1 MKKIFSFLFMVFL
14 ATITFQTGFSPVIA
28 AAPVVMKLAETHPQD
43 YPTTKGDYE
52 FARLVKERTNG
63 RIVVEVFHS
72 KQLGEERAV
81 IEQVQLGA
89 IDMTRVSISAV
100 SAFVRDL
107 DAFQLP
113 YLYRD
118 AAHMWKVLN
127 GPIGEEILKKHEA
140 FNFVGVGWFEG
151 GSRNFYTKKQ
161 VKTVSDL
168 KGMKIRVQ
176 QAPLMVGMVE
186 ALGAVATP
194 LPYGEVYSALKTG
207 VVDGA
212 ENNWPSYLTTSH
224 YEVAKYFITDEHTRV
239 PEITVGSKKV
249 FDKLSKEDRA
259 IIFKAAKD
267 AVAYQIKLWNEF
279 EKVAEKTVREKG
291 SIITEVTPAEKKK
304 FMDAMKPL
312 YDKQPAEILAVAN
325 KIRAVK

>member
-1 MKKIFSFLFMVFL
+1 MKRILTVFL
-14 ATITFQTGFSPVIA
+14 VLGFVTLFLANVSIVA
-28 AAPVVMKLAETHPQD
+28 AATVMRLAETHPQD

-63 RIVVEVFHS
+63 RIIVEVYHS
-72 KQLGEERAV
+72 KQLGEEAAV

-100 SAFVRDL
+100 SSFVRDL

-118 AAHMWKVLN
+118 ADHMWKVLN
-127 GPIGEEILKKHEA
+127 GPIGQEILKKHEA
-140 FNFVGVGWFEG
+140 YNFVGIGWFES
-151 GSRNFYTKKQ
+151 GSRNFYTKKP
-161 VKTVSDL
+161 VKTVADL

-194 LPYGEVYSALKTG
+194 LPYGEVYSALQTG

-224 YEVAKYFITDEHTRV
+224 FEVAKYWISDGHTRV

-249 FDKLSKEDRA
+249 FDKLSKEDQA
-259 IIFKAAKD
+259 IILQAMKD
-267 AVAYQIKLWNEF
+267 AQPYQYKLWVDF
-279 EKVAEKTVREKG
+279 EKVAEKTVKEKG
-291 SIITEVTPAEKKK
+291 SIVTEVSPQEKQK
-304 FMDAMKPL
+304 FMDAMKPV
-312 YDKQPAEILAVAN
+312 YDKQPPEIMAVVT

>member
-1 MKKIFSFLFMVFL
+1 MKKILAVFL
-14 ATITFQTGFSPVIA
+14 VVLIASFVLTGSLSKVS
-28 AAPVVMKLAETHPQD
+28 AAPIVMKLAETHPQD

-52 FARLVKERTNG
+52 FARLVKERSNG

-118 AAHMWKVLN
+118 ATHMWKVLD
-127 GPIGEEILKKHEA
+127 GPIGQEILKKHEA
-140 FNFVGVGWFEG
+140 FNFVGVGWFES

-161 VKTVSDL
+161 VKAVGDL

-194 LPYGEVYSALKTG
+194 LPYGEVYSALQAG

-224 YEVAKYFITDEHTRV
+224 FEVAKYFIVDEHTRV
-239 PEITVGSKKV
+239 PEITVGSKKI

-259 IIFKAAKD
+259 LILKAMKD
-267 AVAYQIKLWNEF
+267 AQPFQFKLWVDF
-279 EKVAEKTVREKG
+279 EKVAEKTVKEKG
-291 SIITEVTPAEKKK
+291 STVTQISPAEKQK
-304 FMDAMKPL
+304 FVNAMKPL
-312 YDKQPAEILAVAN
+312 YDKQPSEIMAVVN

>member
-1 MKKIFSFLFMVFL
+1 MKKMLTVFL
-14 ATITFQTGFSPVIA
+14 VLLIATFVLNVSPSKVS
-28 AAPVVMKLAETHPQD
+28 AAPIVMKLAETHPQD

-52 FARLVKERTNG
+52 FARLVKERSNG

-127 GPIGEEILKKHEA
+127 GPIGDEILKKHEA
-140 FNFVGVGWFEG
+140 YNFVGVGWFEA

-161 VKTVSDL
+161 VKTVGDL

-194 LPYGEVYSALKTG
+194 LPFGEVYSALQTG

-212 ENNWPSYLTTSH
+212 ENNWPSYLSTSH
-224 YEVAKYFITDEHTRV
+224 YEVAKYFIVDEHTRV

-259 IIFKAAKD
+259 LIIKAMKD
-267 AVAYQIKLWNEF
+267 AQPYQFKLWVDF
-279 EKVAEKTVREKG
+279 EKVAEKTVRDKG
-291 SIITEVTPAEKKK
+291 STITQVSPAEKQK
-304 FMDAMKPL
+304 FMNAMKPL
-312 YDKQPAEILAVAN
+312 YDKQPSEIMAVVN

>member
-1 MKKIFSFLFMVFL
+1 
-14 ATITFQTGFSPVIA
+14 
-28 AAPVVMKLAETHPQD
+28 VMKLAETHPQD

-63 RIVVEVFHS
+63 RIVVEVYHS
-72 KQLGEERAV
+72 KQLGEEKPV

-100 SAFVRDL
+100 SSFVRDL

-127 GPIGEEILKKHEA
+127 GPIGQEILKKHEA
-140 FNFVGVGWFEG
+140 FNFIGVGWFES

-161 VKTVSDL
+161 VKTVGDL

-176 QAPLMVGMVE
+176 QAPLMVGLVE

-194 LPYGEVYSALKTG
+194 LDYGAVYSALQTG

-224 YEVAKYFITDEHTRV
+224 FEVAKYFIVDEHTRV
-239 PEITVGSKKV
+239 PEITVGSKKL
-249 FDKLSKEDRA
+249 FDKLPKEDVA
-259 IIFKAAKD
+259 IILKAMKD
-267 AVAYQIKLWNEF
+267 AQPYQFKLWVDF

-291 SIITEVTPAEKKK
+291 CIITTLSPQEKQK
-304 FMDAMKPL
+304 FVDAMKPV
-312 YDKQPAEILAVAN
+312 YDKQPAEILAVA
-325 KIRAVK
+325 KRIRDVK

>member
-1 MKKIFSFLFMVFL
+1 MKKVLIVMLSLSLAALILVGSSSVVFAQKVL
-14 ATITFQTGFSPVIA
+14 R
-28 AAPVVMKLAETHPQD
+28 LAETHPQD

-52 FARLVKERTNG
+52 FARLVKERSNG
-63 RIVVEVFHS
+63 RIVVEGFHS

-89 IDMTRVSISAV
+89 IDMARVSISAV

-118 AAHMWKVLN
+118 AAHMWKVLD
-127 GPIGEEILKKHEA
+127 GPIGQDILKKHEA
-140 FNFVGVGWFEG
+140 SNFVGVGWFES

-161 VKTVSDL
+161 VKAVSDL

-194 LPYGEVYSALKTG
+194 LPYGEVYSALQTG

-259 IIFKAAKD
+259 IILKAAKD
-267 AVAYQIKLWNEF
+267 AVAYQIKLWNDF

-291 SIITEVTPAEKKK
+291 SIITEVSPAEKKK

-312 YDKQPAEILAVAN
+312 YDKQPAEIMGVGK
-325 KIRAVK
+325 KIRAVT

>member
-1 MKKIFSFLFMVFL
+1 MKKYLIVFMAVLL
-14 ATITFQTGFSPVIA
+14 ATVLFSGGSSQAQPK
-28 AAPVVMKLAETHPQD
+28 PMVMRLAETHPQD

-52 FARLVKERTNG
+52 FARLVKERSNG

-118 AAHMWKVLN
+118 AAHMWKVLD
-127 GPIGEEILKKHEA
+127 GPIGQEILKKHEA
-140 FNFVGVGWFEG
+140 SNFVGVGWFES

-161 VKTVSDL
+161 VKTVGDL

-194 LPYGEVYSALKTG
+194 LPYGEVYSALQAG

-224 YEVAKYFITDEHTRV
+224 FEVAKYFIVDEHTRV

-249 FDKLSKEDRA
+249 FDKLSKEDYA
-259 IIFKAAKD
+259 LILKAMKD
-267 AVAYQIKLWNEF
+267 AQPYQFKLWVDF
-279 EKVAEKTVREKG
+279 EKVAEKTVKEKG
-291 SIITEVTPAEKKK
+291 STVTQISPAEKQK
-304 FMDAMKPL
+304 FVDAMKPL
-312 YDKQPAEILAVAN
+312 YDKQPPEIMAVVN

>member
-1 MKKIFSFLFMVFL
+1 MKKMLTVFL
-14 ATITFQTGFSPVIA
+14 VVLIATFVLNVSSSKVS
-28 AAPVVMKLAETHPQD
+28 AAPIVMKLAETHPQD

-81 IEQVQLGA
+81 IEQVQLGG

-127 GPIGEEILKKHEA
+127 GPIGQEILKKHEA

-194 LPYGEVYSALKTG
+194 LPYGEVYSALQTG

-239 PEITVGSKKV
+239 PEITVGSKKI

-267 AVAYQIKLWNEF
+267 AVAYQIKLWNDF
-279 EKVAEKTVREKG
+279 EKLAEKTVREKG
-291 SIITEVTPAEKKK
+291 SIITEVSAAEKKK

-312 YDKQPAEILAVAN
+312 YDKQSPEIMGVVN

>member
-1 MKKIFSFLFMVFL
+1 MLLTMVLL
-14 ATITFQTGFSPVIA
+14 AQTSSRVT
-28 AAPVVMKLAETHPQD
+28 AAPIVMRLAETHPQD

-140 FNFVGVGWFEG
+140 YNFVGVGWFEA

-161 VKTVSDL
+161 VKTVGDL

-194 LPYGEVYSALKTG
+194 LPFGEVYSALQTG

-212 ENNWPSYLTTSH
+212 ENNWPSYLSTSH
-224 YEVAKYFITDEHTRV
+224 YEVAKYFIIDEHTRV
-239 PEITVGSKKV
+239 PEITVGSKKI

-259 IIFKAAKD
+259 IIIKAMKD
-267 AVAYQIKLWNEF
+267 AQPYQFKLWVDF

-291 SIITEVTPAEKKK
+291 STITEVSPQEKQK
-304 FMDAMKPL
+304 FMNAMKPL
-312 YDKQPAEILAVAN
+312 YDKQSPEIMGVVN

>member
-1 MKKIFSFLFMVFL
+1 MRKVL
-14 ATITFQTGFSPVIA
+14 AVMLALLAATFIVTSSSSKVS
-28 AAPVVMKLAETHPQD
+28 AAPIVMRLAETHPQD

-127 GPIGEEILKKHEA
+127 GPIGQEILKKHEA

-161 VKTVSDL
+161 VKTVGDL

-194 LPYGEVYSALKTG
+194 LPYGEVYSALQTG

-224 YEVAKYFITDEHTRV
+224 FEVAKYWISDEHTRV

-259 IIFKAAKD
+259 IIFKAAQD

-291 SIITEVTPAEKKK
+291 SIITGVSPAEKKK

-312 YDKQPAEILAVAN
+312 YDKQPAEIMAVAN

>member
-1 MKKIFSFLFMVFL
+1 MRKILAGFLVVL
-14 ATITFQTGFSPVIA
+14 IA
-28 AAPVVMKLAETHPQD
+28 AFVLTGSPSKVSAAPIVMRLAETHPQD

-63 RIVVEVFHS
+63 RIVIEVYHS

-127 GPIGEEILKKHEA
+127 GPIGQEILKKHEA

-194 LPYGEVYSALKTG
+194 LPYGEVYSALQAG

-224 YEVAKYFITDEHTRV
+224 FEVAKYFITDEHTRV

-259 IIFKAAKD
+259 IIFKAAQD

-279 EKVAEKTVREKG
+279 EKVAEKTVKEKG
-291 SIITEVTPAEKKK
+291 SIVTVVSPAEKKK

-312 YDKQPAEILAVAN
+312 YDKQPSEIMAVAN

>member
-1 MKKIFSFLFMVFL
+1 MKKVFVAFWAVVLAVFL
-14 ATITFQTGFSPVIA
+14 IAGFSPEVFA
-28 AAPVVMKLAETHPQD
+28 QKVLKLGETHPQD

-63 RIVVEVFHS
+63 RIVIQVYHS
-72 KQLGEERAV
+72 KQLGEEKAV

-89 IDMTRVSISAV
+89 IDFTRVSISPV
-100 SAFVRDL
+100 SAFAREL

-118 AAHMWKVLN
+118 AAHMWKVLD
-127 GPIGEEILKKHEA
+127 GPIGQEILKKLESA
-140 FNFVGVGWFEG
+140 NFVGLGWFEA

-176 QAPLMVGMVE
+176 QAPLMVGLVE

-194 LPYGEVYSALKTG
+194 LAFGEVYSALQTG
-207 VVDGA
+207 VIDGA
-212 ENNWPSYLTTSH
+212 ENNWPSYLSTSH
-224 YEVAKYFITDEHTRV
+224 YEVAKYFIVDEHTRV
-239 PEITVGSKKV
+239 PEIMIASKRV
-249 FDKLSKEDRA
+249 FDKLSKGDQA
-259 IIFKAAKD
+259 IIIKAMKD
-267 AVAYQIKLWNEF
+267 AQPYQYKLWVDF

-291 SIITEVTPAEKKK
+291 SIITEVNPAEKKK

-312 YDKQPAEILAVAN
+312 YDKQPPEILAVVN

>member
-1 MKKIFSFLFMVFL
+1 MRKVL
-14 ATITFQTGFSPVIA
+14 AVMLALLAATFILTSSSSKVS
-28 AAPVVMKLAETHPQD
+28 AAPIVMRLAETHPQD

-72 KQLGEERAV
+72 KQLGEEAAV

-100 SAFVRDL
+100 SSFVRDL

-118 AAHMWKVLN
+118 AAHMWKVLD
-127 GPIGEEILKKHEA
+127 GPIGQEILKKHEA
-140 FNFVGVGWFEG
+140 FNFVGVGWFES
-151 GSRNFYTKKQ
+151 GSRNFYTKKP
-161 VKTVSDL
+161 VKTVGDL

-176 QAPLMVGMVE
+176 QAPLMVGMVQ

-194 LPYGEVYSALKTG
+194 LPYGEVYSALQTG

-224 YEVAKYFITDEHTRV
+224 FEVAKYWISDEHTRV
-239 PEITVGSKKV
+239 PEITVGSKKI
-249 FDKLSKEDRA
+249 FDKLSKEDYA
-259 IIFKAAKD
+259 LILKAMKD
-267 AVAYQIKLWNEF
+267 AQPYQFKLWVDF
-279 EKVAEKTVREKG
+279 EKVAEKAVRDRG
-291 SIITEVTPAEKKK
+291 SIITEISPQEKQK
-304 FMDAMKPL
+304 FMDAMKPV
-312 YDKQPAEILAVAN
+312 YDKQPPEIMAVVN